1 MNKEKGDKYEIYIH
15 KLLNNINIAYL
26 WYDIPEKD
34 LIESDL
40 IHDLNKHRLKRK
52 KFIQNPKENT
62 NPLLDI
68 GIDILEIKDNEYI
81 FVQCKN
87 GYNKGIR
94 IEDLAGFFFRMAN
107 HPDKLGKVFYTSK
120 LSIHIRENAV
130 AKNIQYI
137 KEELKDDIIEVKNKK
152 IQLYDYQTKAIN
164 ELNKWFETKKRG
176 ILNLPCGTGKT
187 LTGCYFANNY
197 DNVIIL
203 SPLRQFAEQNITRF
217 KEYNKD
223 YETVLVDSDGIR
235 DIKEIKQ
242 IIKKNK
248 HKKLLF
254 SSTFRSVDI
263 VNQFVKLLDNCIVII
278 DEFHNL
284 SKSNVTDEN
293 DEFYKLL
300 KSNIKILFQSATPR
314 VYELE
319 DDNDECDD
327 DIFGGIASKMDF
339 KEAIEKK
346 YICDY
351 KIYLPSISENKKNLI
366 KLVNKEIGINDIDDS
381 IKAKC
386 MFLMKCMLY
395 HGRKKC
401 IVYCKDINET
411 DLFKKALKKLDEFYA
426 IELNVNTITSED
438 SQKKRDLKLQKFN
451 DSDKPAILLSV
462 QILDECIDIPKCD
475 CIYITYSSK
484 SKIRTIQRMCRCLRK
499 DKDNV
504 NKIGYVYIWCDE
516 YDEILETLSGI
527 KEYDIDFKEK
537 ICLETIVLGDR
548 KKMIVDDI
556 DVGKVK
562 DYLMD
567 VREYNVVGWMEM
579 YGKVVEFME
588 KYERKPL
595 ERANNKNE
603 KTLGIWILTQQQNYK
618 NKRGNVCNIKENK
631 AKWEDLN
638 IKYYELLRSK
648 NDTWNDN
655 YNELLNFFEENKRR
669 PLRLSKNEKEKYLEK
684 WMNEQH
690 HNYNNDIKAMKD
702 SKRKKM
708 WKKLIKEYNIY
719 FKTKDDI
726 WNDNYN
732 KIISFISNNYKLPDR
747 NANNKDEKMLA
758 CWFDHQRS
766 AYNKKNRL
774 MKDSDK
780 REKWDI
786 LIKKIKK
793 YLTTGDEIWY
803 DKYNEVIEFIKKY
816 NKRPTGYKH
825 AHHTEEE
832 QILGRWF
839 DRQQLA
845 YKKENKSMSD
855 PEKRKK
861 WKYLI
866 DNYLNNNKNKTIEC
880 IPKKKN

>member
-15 KLLNNINIAYL
+15 NILNNINIAYL
-26 WYDIPEKD
+26 WYNIPEKD

-164 ELNKWFETKKRG
+164 ELNNWFETKKRG

-386 MFLMKCMLY
+386 MFLMKCKLY

-516 YDEILETLSGI
+516 YDEILETSSGI
-527 KEYDIDFKEK
+527 KEYDSDFKEK

-567 VREYNVVGWMEM
+567 VKEYIIIGWMEM

-588 KYERKPL
+588 KYERKPVFYADDWS
-595 ERANNKNE
+595 ERR
-603 KTLGIWILTQQQNYK
+603 LGIWILTQQKNYK
-618 NKRGNVCNIKENK
+618 KKKGNVYNIKENRG
-631 AKWEDLN
+631 KWDELN
-638 IKYYELLRSK
+638 KKYYELLKSK
-648 NDTWNDN
+648 KDIWNDN
-655 YNELLNFFEENKRR
+655 YNELVKFFEENKRR
-669 PLRLSKNEKEKYLEK
+669 PLRSSKNEKENNLAK
-684 WMNEQH
+684 WINKQQYHYKNNSQGMND
-690 HNYNNDIKAMKD
+690 N
-702 SKRKKM
+702 KRKK
-708 WKKLIKEYNIY
+708 
-719 FKTKDDI
+719 I
-726 WNDNYN
+726 W
-732 KIISFISNNYKLPDR
+732 
-747 NANNKDEKMLA
+747 E
-758 CWFDHQRS
+758 
-766 AYNKKNRL
+766 
-774 MKDSDK
+774 
-780 REKWDI
+780 
-786 LIKKIKK
+786 
-793 YLTTGDEIWY
+793 
-803 DKYNEVIEFIKKY
+803 EFIKKY
-816 NKRPTGYKH
+816 YKYFRTDNELWYDTYNEVIKFIIDNKRRPNRDTDDIN
-825 AHHTEEE
+825 E
-832 QILGRWF
+832 QYLGKWI
-839 DRQQLA
+839 DRQQSL
-845 YKKENKSMSD
+845 YNTNNMKDQEKE
-855 PEKRKK
+855 KK
-861 WKYLI
+861 WKYIIDKYHIYFKTHDEIWKDNYKEAIKFIINNNKRPQRRSKNIEEKRLGQYIEKQQSLYNNGTMKDNIKREKWEYFI